1 MVVIVSAAATTIAP
15 KSNLWTMAT
24 VSFTPWPSSSLS
36 SLSSSLPPSSHRPI
50 LSCFLSPSHSLSKSH
65 SSRPFSSSSSS
76 LIWYTLPNKSRPT
89 SFSTLALVDQQEPI
103 VDEQEPFVAADP
115 IGDDD
120 SRDDG
125 SVPNDNTLLKPCE
138 LDVCNLPR
146 RFGTTE
152 LEDLFKPYGTVQSVE
167 ISRNAETGNSR
178 GCGTV
183 TMSSI
188 GEAKDAIAAL
198 DGSDVG
204 EREMRVKFKA
214 IKPFKQ
220 KNSQIYEA
228 PYRIYVGNLAWRVKP
243 EDLKSH
249 FSKFGTVNSAKV
261 LYDRK
266 DGKNR
271 CYGFVSFSSPAES
284 KAAASL
290 SGTEFLGRTML
301 IREVEQKIEP

>member
-15 KSNLWTMAT
+15 ESNLWTMAT
-24 VSFTPWPSSSLS
+24 LSFTPPPSSSLS

-65 SSRPFSSSSSS
+65 SSRPFSSSSS
-76 LIWYTLPNKSRPT
+76 LIWYTLPNKSRST
-89 SFSTLALVDQQEPI
+89 SFSTLALVDQQEPL
-103 VDEQEPFVAADP
+103 VDEQEPFAAADP

-125 SVPNDNTLLKPCE
+125 SVPDNNTLLKPCE

-146 RFGTTE
+146 SFGTAE
-152 LEDLFKPYGTVQSVE
+152 LEDLFKPHGTVQSVE
-167 ISRNAETGNSR
+167 ISRNAETGISR

-214 IKPFKQ
+214 MKPFYQ

-228 PYRIYVGNLAWRVKP
+228 PYRIYVGNLAWRAKP

-271 CYGFVSFSSPAES
+271 CYGFLSFSSPAES